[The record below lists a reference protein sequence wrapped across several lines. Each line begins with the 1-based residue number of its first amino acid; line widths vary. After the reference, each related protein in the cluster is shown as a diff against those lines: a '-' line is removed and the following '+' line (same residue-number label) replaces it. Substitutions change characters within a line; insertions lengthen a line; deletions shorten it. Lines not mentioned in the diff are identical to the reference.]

1 MAASVAFIGLAAEF
15 LIVALSGLPYRPGQQ
30 KGEFLFWCIL
40 SLSILTIMVV
50 QLIFMAFWRRSLPQ
64 LQRSPESIAAVMT
77 YVAGTSMSR
86 DFEEFSQM
94 TTKERDAAV
103 KSLGKEY
110 AYGWRREEGG
120 RVRWV
125 VDEMQTKENRALMDH
140 Y

>member
-1 MAASVAFIGLAAEF
+1 
-15 LIVALSGLPYRPGQQ
+15 
-30 KGEFLFWCIL
+30 
-40 SLSILTIMVV
+40 MVV

-103 KSLGKEY
+103 KELGKEY

>member
-1 MAASVAFIGLAAEF
+1 VHS
-15 LIVALSGLPYRPGQQ
+15 
-30 KGEFLFWCIL
+30 
-40 SLSILTIMVV
+40 
-50 QLIFMAFWRRSLPQ
+50 QLIHSYYHGGTTYHHGFLAK
-64 LQRSPESIAAVMT
+64 SITAAAT
-77 YVAGTSMSR
+77 FPREHCCSYDLCGG
-86 DFEEFSQM
+86 DEGFSQM

-103 KSLGKEY
+103 KSFGKEY